1 MPNIVLIGYRGTGK
15 TAVGKQLAEVLNRKL
30 IEMDRL
36 ISEKAGMSIPEII
49 EKYGWTRF
57 REIES
62 EVAEM
67 VSKLRNCVIDTGG
80 GVILRSENVENLK
93 KRGII
98 ILLKAD
104 IPTISNRIQ
113 DDDQRPSL
121 TCNKSF
127 VEEVGEVL
135 KQRTMMYEDAAEF
148 CIDTSKLTL
157 EETVN
162 RIIRYLKTKNVLT
175 KPKDE

>member
-15 TAVGKQLAEVLNRKL
+15 TAVGKQLAEVLNIKL

-127 VEEVGEVL
+127 VEEVGDVL